1 MSHHT
6 QAGRQLTTGSL
17 AVAMV
22 PAMVISAGLT
32 ALMAV
37 KAYEMI
43 RLANA
48 NGKVLEEKAKQ
59 AND

>member
-32 ALMAV
+32 ALMAA
-37 KAYEMI
+37 KAYDSASKCERKSI
-43 RLANA
+43 RRESEAS
-48 NGKVLEEKAKQ
+48 K
-59 AND
+59 

>member
-32 ALMAV
+32 ALMAA
-37 KAYEMI
+37 KACEMI

>member
-32 ALMAV
+32 ALMAA
-37 KAYEMI
+37 KAYETI

>member
-32 ALMAV
+32 ALMAA

-48 NGKVLEEKAKQ
+48 NGKSIRRESEASK
-59 AND
+59 

>member
-32 ALMAV
+32 ALMVA

>member
-32 ALMAV
+32 ALMAA

-48 NGKVLEEKAKQ
+48 NGKVLVHG
-59 AND
+59 

>member
-32 ALMAV
+32 ALMAA

-43 RLANA
+43 RLATA

>member
-6 QAGRQLTTGSL
+6 QADRQLTTGGL

-22 PAMVISAGLT
+22 PALVISAGLT
-32 ALMAV
+32 ALMAA

-59 AND
+59 VND

>member
-32 ALMAV
+32 ALMAA

-48 NGKVLEEKAKQ
+48 NGKVLGESEASK
-59 AND
+59 